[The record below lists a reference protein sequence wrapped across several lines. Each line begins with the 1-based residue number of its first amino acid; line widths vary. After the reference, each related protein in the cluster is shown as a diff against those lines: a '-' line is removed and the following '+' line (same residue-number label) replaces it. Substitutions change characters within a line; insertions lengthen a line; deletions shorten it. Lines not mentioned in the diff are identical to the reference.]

1 MVNWEWVEQDDRKPT
16 PENSISS
23 GVNQDLLG
31 AIHKPFQVLPGALKA
46 AAPQLFSRLWLS
58 PATPW
63 AAPAVTG
70 LHLRPTGA

>member
-31 AIHKPFQVLPGALKA
+31 AIHKPEREQDCSSILVMDIR
-46 AAPQLFSRLWLS
+46 QCCQWTELS
-58 PATPW
+58 CDSEGLGR
-63 AAPAVTG
+63 VT
-70 LHLRPTGA
+70 TW